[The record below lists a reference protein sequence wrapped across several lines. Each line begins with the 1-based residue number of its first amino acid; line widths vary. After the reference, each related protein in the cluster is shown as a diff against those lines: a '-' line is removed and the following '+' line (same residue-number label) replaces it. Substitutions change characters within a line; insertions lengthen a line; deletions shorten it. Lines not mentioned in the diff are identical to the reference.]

1 MNFKRSLLLPF
12 VLSIVSNTSFAQ
24 PSNFN
29 DLLDDATQGKIT
41 AQNNLAG
48 MYYLGEGVV
57 QDYAK
62 AFEWY
67 SKSAVQGNAEAQ
79 FNLGKMYDKGRG
91 VTQDYVKAFEW
102 YDKSAAQGNAFAQY
116 N

>member
-79 FNLGKMYDKGRG
+79 FNL
-91 VTQDYVKAFEW
+91 
-102 YDKSAAQGNAFAQY
+102 
-116 N
+116 